1 MIADSK
7 LMDHMPMLKNK
18 VLHVTDK
25 KIYLFERYGIN
36 FTGMFV
42 YSNETIDAS
51 LCESHIRK
59 SDSCTVFDNNL
70 LFITY
75 DVVDIEDSIKAA
87 QNLLL
92 FYQEKYHLQE
102 LYMVVSPAYQ
112 EETAMDMGSSLVRLL
127 DYAIKESLKN
137 KVICMPD
144 MA

>member
-1 MIADSK
+1 
-7 LMDHMPMLKNK
+7 
-18 VLHVTDK
+18 
-25 KIYLFERYGIN
+25 
-36 FTGMFV
+36 
-42 YSNETIDAS
+42 
-51 LCESHIRK
+51 
-59 SDSCTVFDNNL
+59 L

-87 QNLLL
+87 QNLLC
-92 FYQEKYHLQE
+92 FYQEKHHLQE

-137 KVICMPD
+137 KVICIPD